1 MYWFSKAT
9 QLRCDTGINQRF
21 NPRESEAMMSAPRK

>member
-9 QLRCDTGINQRF
+9 QLRCDTGITQRF
-21 NPRESEAMMSAPRK
+21 RAREIEAMMSAPRK